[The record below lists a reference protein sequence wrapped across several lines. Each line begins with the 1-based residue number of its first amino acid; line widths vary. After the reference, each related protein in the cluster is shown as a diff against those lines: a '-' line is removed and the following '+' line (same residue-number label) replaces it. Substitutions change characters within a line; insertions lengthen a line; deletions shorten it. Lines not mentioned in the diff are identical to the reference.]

1 MTNEELLAN
10 VGFVSDATNPNM
22 SRRAVGEKYGI
33 HESRVRRLR
42 VLAEGGVVETPPN
55 TPETEPVEGA
65 LSAKSEETTAG
76 VTFDNVQ
83 TTEPLTDWTAV
94 FEQFNLDPKHFIIVD
109 DTVRRSTWQQSKA
122 LENGQRDIVNL
133 YSTSARFARIV
144 EGDSKLDLDPVAILA
159 ELRDGRTAPPV
170 SIMPTGDASTFCL
183 SINDLQLGQA
193 FNGGSALTIAEFYRN
208 VERARLR
215 IIELRAI
222 GRQLDTLVIVGG
234 GDLGEGCVI
243 YPNQS
248 FSLDLNRKQQSEGVI
263 ALLLHAF
270 DTLAPMF
277 KRVIV
282 LAARGNHGENRIG
295 GKLTT
300 LDDNDDTHAFE
311 MAKLA
316 LTRDP
321 SMQHIEWTIAESE
334 AGVAVKVYDWV
345 LATTHGDVYAKG
357 VAGATIDKKAHSW
370 MKNMALG
377 RERFGLL
384 GQANVLVGHHFHHD
398 RMSDWGS
405 CLFRQTPSQ
414 DRGSL
419 YFEQATGEY
428 SAPGMLTWVM
438 TPDCRWKDE
447 SVLR

>member
-1 MTNEELLAN
+1 LTNEELLAN
-10 VGFVSDATNPNM
+10 AGFVADCADTSKTREM
-22 SRRAVGEKYGI
+22 LGEKYDI
-33 HESRVRRLR
+33 HPSRAQRLR
-42 VLAEGGVVETPPN
+42 IRVAAADPSTANSPDA
-55 TPETEPVEGA
+55 PVSDA
-65 LSAKSEETTAG
+65 LSAKSEETADG
-76 VTFDNVQ
+76 ISFSNVQ
-83 TTEPLTDWTAV
+83 TTEPLTDWRAV
-94 FEQFNLDPKHFIIVD
+94 FEQFNLDPERFIIVD

-122 LENGQRDIVNL
+122 LEDGTRDVVNL

-144 EGDSKLDLDPVAILA
+144 EGDSKLDIDPVAILA
-159 ELRDGRTAPPV
+159 SLREGETTAAPV
-170 SIMPTGDASTFCL
+170 AIPAGKSSTFGL
-183 SINDLQLGQA
+183 SINDLQLGQS
-193 FNGGSALTIAEFYRN
+193 FNGGSAVTIAEFYRN

-215 IIELRAI
+215 ILELRSI

-263 ALLLHAF
+263 ALLLHAL

-277 KRVIV
+277 SRVIV
-282 LAARGNHGENRIG
+282 LAARGNHGENRIS

-384 GQANVLVGHHFHHD
+384 GQANVLLGHHFHHD

-438 TPDCRWKDE
+438 TPESRWKDE
-447 SVLR
+447 AVLR